1 MAINAYNAQSLDI
14 LNGSINPMPQ
24 VSPPSFSDFQL
35 DKKLLAALPTLGFDS
50 PTPVQ
55 QQAIP
60 AALANHDLLVS
71 AETGS
76 GKTLAFLLPCLQ
88 QLLAS
93 PTTLF
98 GTKALILTPTRELAQ
113 QIAGQCQPFSQCC
126 GLVSALVTG
135 GEDFKRQQSAIRRNA
150 DIIIATPGRLLELL
164 RAEAGDL
171 SHLKMLVL
179 DEADR
184 MLDMGFSE
192 DVLAIIETCKSNR
205 QTLLFSATLSH
216 AGVLKMAGQVLN
228 DYQTLALNN
237 LQEAHGNI
245 DQEMILAD
253 GLDHKLKLLAGLL
266 AQENTDKALVFTNT
280 RDKAI
285 DLQKP
290 LQLQGFRVGLLHGEL
305 DQSERKR
312 VMSLFHSGTIN
323 VLVSTDLAAR
333 GLDITGIGLVINFDV
348 PRSAVI
354 YIHRIGRTGR
364 LDKKGKAI
372 TLVTSTDWNLAAS
385 IQRYLRHNF
394 KLRHLDGLPGR
405 FQGPKKIKSSGKAVS
420 SKKKTVAEKKK
431 PAEKIKIRHRDQ
443 KNIGKRRRP
452 TGQGAG
458 EE

>member
-1 MAINAYNAQSLDI
+1 ML
-14 LNGSINPMPQ
+14 Q
-24 VSPPSFSDFQL
+24 VSPPSFSDFHL
-35 DKKLLAALPTLGFDS
+35 DHKLLAVLPTLGFDS

-60 AALANHDLLVS
+60 VALASKDLLVS
-71 AETGS
+71 AKTGS

-98 GTKALILTPTRELAQ
+98 GIRALILTPTRELAR
-113 QIAGQCQPFSQCC
+113 QIAGQCQPLCQCC

-135 GEDFKRQQSAIRRNA
+135 GEDFKRQQTALRRNA

-192 DVLAIIETCKSNR
+192 DVLAIIELCNGNR

-216 AGVLKMAGQVLN
+216 AGVLKMAGQVLK
-228 DYQTLALNN
+228 DYQAIVLNSRH
-237 LQEAHGNI
+237 EAHGNI

-253 GLDHKLKLLAGLL
+253 DHEHKLKLLAGLL

-280 RDKAI
+280 RNQAI
-285 DLQKP
+285 GLQKP
-290 LQLQGFRVGLLHGEL
+290 LQLNGFRVGLLHGEL
-305 DQSERKR
+305 DSSERQR
-312 VMSLFHSGTIN
+312 VMVLFLNGTIN
-323 VLVSTDLAAR
+323 VLVSTDIAAR
-333 GLDITGIGLVINFDV
+333 GLDISGIGLVVNFDV
-348 PRSAVI
+348 PRSAI
-354 YIHRIGRTGR
+354 SYIHRIGRTGR
-364 LDKKGKAI
+364 LEHKGKAI
-372 TLVTSTDWNLAAS
+372 TFVTSTDWNLAAS
-385 IQRYLRHNF
+385 IQHYLRQSF
-394 KLRHLDGLPGR
+394 KQRRLDGLPGH
-405 FQGPKKIKSSGKAVS
+405 FQGPKKIKSSGKAAS
-420 SKKKTVAEKKK
+420 SKKKTVVEKKK
-431 PAEKIKIRHRDQ
+431 PAEKIKIRQRDQ

-452 TGQGAG
+452 SGQSTGEA
-458 EE
+458 